1 MEPKLHTGMT
11 STEHICVDRDRSIA
25 FMGEAARVY
34 STPSMVSD
42 VEYACLRL
50 IQKHLAKEQSSVGM
64 HVSID
69 HLAPTPVGCQVEV
82 CVTVSAVDGRK
93 ITLDARVR
101 DAVELVGSG
110 VHVRY
115 VIDVPRQTRRI
126 EEKARR
132 LADNEALIESGLG
145 AGRPPG

>member
-1 MEPKLHTGMT
+1 MELKLHTGMT
-11 STEHICVDRDRSIA
+11 TTEHIRVDNDRSIA
-25 FMGEAARVY
+25 FMGEAARIY

-50 IQKHLAKEQSSVGM
+50 IQKHLAEEQSSVGM
-64 HVSID
+64 HVRID
-69 HLAPTPVGCQVEV
+69 HLAPTPVGCEV
-82 CVTVSAVDGRK
+82 AVSVTVSAVDGRK

-115 VIDVPRQTRRI
+115 VVDVPRQTRRI
-126 EEKARR
+126 EEKKQ
-132 LADNEALIESGLG
+132 LIESGV
-145 AGRPPG
+145 

>member
-1 MEPKLHTGMT
+1 MELNLHTGMT
-11 STEHICVDRDRSIA
+11 TTEHIRVDNDRSIA
-25 FMGEAARVY
+25 FMGEAARIY

-50 IQKHLAKEQSSVGM
+50 IQKHLAEEQSSVGM

-69 HLAPTPVGCQVEV
+69 HLAPTPVGCEV
-82 CVTVSAVDGRK
+82 AVSVTVSAVDGRK

-115 VIDVPRQTRRI
+115 VVDVPRQTRRI
-126 EEKARR
+126 EEKKQ
-132 LADNEALIESGLG
+132 LIESGV
-145 AGRPPG
+145 

>member
-1 MEPKLHTGMT
+1 MELKLHTGMT
-11 STEHICVDRDRSIA
+11 TTEHIRVDSGRSIA
-25 FMGEAARVY
+25 FLGEAARIY

-50 IQKHLAKEQSSVGM
+50 IQKHLAEEQSSVGM

-69 HLAPTPVGCQVEV
+69 HLAQTPVGCEV
-82 CVTVSAVDGRK
+82 AVSVTVSAVDGRK
-93 ITLDARVR
+93 ITLDARIR

-115 VIDVPRQTRRI
+115 VVDVPRQTRRI
-126 EEKARR
+126 EEKKQ
-132 LADNEALIESGLG
+132 LIESGV
-145 AGRPPG
+145 

>member
-1 MEPKLHTGMT
+1 MELKLKPGDTV
-11 STEHICVDRDRSIA
+11 TEHIRIEHDRTIT
-25 FMGEAARVY
+25 FMGEAAQVY

-50 IQKHLAKEQSSVGM
+50 IQKHLDETQSSVGM

-69 HLAPTPVGCQVEV
+69 HLAPTPLGCEVQVS
-82 CVTVSAVDGRK
+82 VTVAAVDGRK
-93 ITLDARVR
+93 VTLDARVH

-115 VIDVPRQTRRI
+115 VVDV
-126 EEKARR
+126 ARR
-132 LADNEALIESGLG
+132 ASRIAKKRKLIES
-145 AGRPPG
+145 AV

>member
-1 MEPKLHTGMT
+1 MEPKLHIGMT

-50 IQKHLAKEQSSVGM
+50 IQKHLAEEQSSVGM

-69 HLAPTPVGCQVEV
+69 HLAPTPVGCEVEIR
-82 CVTVSAVDGRK
+82 VTVSAVDGRK

-115 VIDVPRQTRRI
+115 VIDVDRQTHRI

-132 LADNEALIESGLG
+132 VAEKKQLIESGV
-145 AGRPPG
+145 